1 MVTWRISSRSVLFQ
15 CQIVYS
21 QKRWDRLSCA
31 WQYNYWLEFMKCTFK
46 GAKYLHTPVIAYCFK
61 FHIGTNFL
69 FFFCIC
75 IGGETFQSFFL
86 GDTSFSKESWLWV
99 KYRPFEIKDGM
110 KGSSLC
116 AILCLQE
123 GLQRCRRKKNCAHSP
138 AAFSQWTSDTFH
150 GPLILYQNVLTQI
163 LHVNLLY

>member
-1 MVTWRISSRSVLFQ
+1 MSNSIQSPLKV
-15 CQIVYS
+15 

-31 WQYNYWLEFMKCTFK
+31 WQYNYLLEFMKCTFK

-75 IGGETFQSFFL
+75 IRGETFQSFFL
-86 GDTSFSKESWLWV
+86 GDTSFSKESRLWV
-99 KYRPFEIKDGM
+99 KYRPFEIKDEM
-110 KGSSLC
+110 KASSLC
-116 AILCLQE
+116 MILCLQE
-123 GLQRCRRKKNCAHSP
+123 GLQRCGHKKNCAHSP
-138 AAFSQWTSDTFH
+138 AAFSQWTSGTFH

-163 LHVNLLY
+163 LHFNLLY